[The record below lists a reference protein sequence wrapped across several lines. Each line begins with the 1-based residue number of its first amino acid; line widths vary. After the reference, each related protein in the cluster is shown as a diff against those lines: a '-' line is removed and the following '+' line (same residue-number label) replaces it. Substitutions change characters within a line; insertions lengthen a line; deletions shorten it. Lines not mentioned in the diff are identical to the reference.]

1 MLSGELFPYCFTKE
15 CCLQP
20 PPFNNSC
27 QHPLACF
34 AFAFKNMPKGV
45 GRFFLESL
53 QRPKNEITT
62 LYTITFLPPGM
73 FLYSHLHLLINKISS
88 KKLSR
93 PNLSFSVNKPYKS
106 FSLREENTLL
116 SRVERFL
123 LARRIVYLR
132 EGNEEYSHRTG
143 TNAL

>member
-1 MLSGELFPYCFTKE
+1 MNSELFARVGPKISRTVRRKAMLSGELFPYCFTKE

-34 AFAFKNMPKGV
+34 ASAFKNLPKGV

-73 FLYSHLHLLINKISS
+73 FLYFLLYRLYNKISS
-88 KKLSR
+88 NKTSTA
-93 PNLSFSVNKPYKS
+93 NYSF
-106 FSLREENTLL
+106 LEN
-116 SRVERFL
+116 
-123 LARRIVYLR
+123 
-132 EGNEEYSHRTG
+132 
-143 TNAL
+143 